1 MTELDEG
8 IAQTGGLRRQR
19 FMIGVR
25 TRFSPRIRV
34 RSSGSSADS
43 GNRDFARPD
52 LVWCDEHRGRRSK
65 WVSIPQTPAAIA
77 DPP

>member
-34 RSSGSSADS
+34 RSSGSAIQA
-43 GNRDFARPD
+43 GRFASQPD
-52 LVWCDEHRGRRSK
+52 YAGSL
-65 WVSIPQTPAAIA
+65 A
-77 DPP
+77 